1 MIEREAAKGHIL
13 PPFMKGGPGNPLG
26 ARAMYIGGTQYR
38 IHGTN
43 APSTIG
49 HNVSSGCI
57 RMLNQDVMDLYERV
71 KIGTKVVVLPA
82 GPRSAP
88 VIATRDRVPHATLT
102 STRTS
107 SVY

>member
-1 MIEREAAKGHIL
+1 
-13 PPFMKGGPGNPLG
+13 
-26 ARAMYIGGTQYR
+26 MYIGGTVYR

-57 RMLNQDVMDLYERV
+57 RMLNSDVTDLYEHV

-88 VIATRDRVPHATLT
+88 VVASQQPRLPQATL
-102 STRTS
+102 SNYRAS
-107 SVY
+107 GVY

>member
-1 MIEREAAKGHIL
+1 
-13 PPFMKGGPGNPLG
+13 
-26 ARAMYIGGTQYR
+26 MYIGGTMYR

-57 RMLNQDVMDLYERV
+57 RMLNADVMDLYERV
-71 KIGTKVVVLPA
+71 KVGTKVVVLPA

-88 VIATRDRVPHATLT
+88 AIASRDRQPQATLT
-102 STRTS
+102 SHRIGG
-107 SVY
+107 VY